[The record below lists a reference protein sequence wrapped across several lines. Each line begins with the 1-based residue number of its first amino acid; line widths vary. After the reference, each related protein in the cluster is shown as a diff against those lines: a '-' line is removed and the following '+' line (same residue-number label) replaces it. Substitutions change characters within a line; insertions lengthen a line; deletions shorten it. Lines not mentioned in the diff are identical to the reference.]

1 MTLDNTIYAND
12 AYAQA
17 LLQDARDAAAEN
29 VVDPVTFDENYKDLE
44 PAIYS
49 GKPIIISGPPQN
61 GKSTAVQLLSAKL
74 GIPCIPFSCDDGIQK
89 SNVFGCVTIGPNGDT
104 VWEDGPLLKA
114 YRNGYWF
121 DAEEVLQLP
130 PEKTSMFMKITDGS
144 KIYVGYKGE
153 IIHRHP
159 NFRFIAT
166 GNPNCRG
173 NKKGNQAFS
182 RRLCFTIDVADL
194 SAKGFLLLGKSK
206 RSWVNTGFFNAA
218 YSLSQAIVAEAAR
231 LGKPNESCGITQLC
245 GLFDLIENDPTK
257 LTLDVF
263 TRKVRN
269 TFINVLIK
277 AQVTPQERDLFQN
290 TPATAAIIN
299 KMYNEYINSPKPVTP
314 SPSATAAAQPST
326 TAPQPAQ
333 PASGNALLNKLRG
346 IKI

>member
-1 MTLDNTIYAND
+1 
-12 AYAQA
+12 
-17 LLQDARDAAAEN
+17 
-29 VVDPVTFDENYKDLE
+29 VDPIMFDENYKDLE
-44 PAIYS
+44 PALHS
-49 GKPIIISGPPQN
+49 GQPIIISGPPQN

-74 GIPCIPFSCDDGIQK
+74 GVPCIPFSCDDGIQK

-182 RRLCFTIDVADL
+182 RRLCFAIDIAEL
-194 SAKGFLLLGKSK
+194 SSKGFLLLGKSK
-206 RSWVNTGFFNAA
+206 RPWVKDTFFNAA
-218 YSLSQAIVAEAAR
+218 YSLSQAVIAEAER

-245 GLFDLIENDPTK
+245 GLFDLIENDPAR
-257 LTLDVF
+257 LDIDTFV
-263 TRKVRN
+263 RKVRN

-277 AQVTPQERDLFQN
+277 AQVTQQERDLFQN
-290 TPATAAIIN
+290 TPATMAIISR
-299 KMYNEYINSPKPVTP
+299 MYNEYTTSPKPVAGKPAPTP
-314 SPSATAAAQPST
+314 ATSKG
-326 TAPQPAQ
+326 
-333 PASGNALLNKLRG
+333 PASAAGPAAGNSLLNKLRG
-346 IKI
+346 MKI